1 MADPTYANPIT
12 PQEVT
17 LALEHLLIAPA
28 GTAWTPGRVTVDAPP
43 PGFIHLGAVADDSP
57 SMSAGKQT
65 YDLST
70 GIPSVLQYQAVVALS
85 GQIGMVLHTF
95 DNYAMYLAAGGL
107 PPYLMPK
114 TTASVWGTVSPTAA
128 ETRTSVVVS
137 TPTPG
142 PLFAIN
148 DLVVTDTTAALNTS
162 RNYAWITAVSTSA
175 TAWTLTLQGT
185 GLPFTPVASA
195 SIVSVA
201 FSRLAMGTN
210 VLPEFHLLG
219 VADALNGMQIVHD
232 CKKARPTG
240 EITAALRN
248 GAHIQVPVS
257 FNLLGYTVDSPYSSA
272 GQLIVS
278 ESFIFMPSTVA

>member
-1 MADPTYANPIT
+1 MPDPTYANPIT

-57 SMSAGKQT
+57 QISTGKQT

-95 DNYAMYLAAGGL
+95 DNYAMYLAGGGL

-114 TTASVWGTVSPTAA
+114 TSASPWGTVATGTSN
-128 ETRTSVVVS
+128 TRTSIKVAAGTAVYAV
-137 TPTPG
+137 
-142 PLFAIN
+142 N
-148 DLVVTDTTAALNTS
+148 DMVVTDTTAAINTS
-162 RNYAWITAVSTSA
+162 RNYAWITAVTSVA
-175 TAWTLTLQGT
+175 TAYTLTLQPT
-185 GLPFTPVASA
+185 GLPFTPVDSA
-195 SIVSVA
+195 PVVSVA
-201 FSRLAMGTN
+201 YSRLAMGTN
-210 VLPEFHLLG
+210 VLPEFRLLG

-232 CKKARPTG
+232 CQKARPTG
-240 EITAALRN
+240 EVSQALRN

-257 FNLLGYTVDSPYSSA
+257 FNLLGYTVASPYSSA
-272 GQLIVS
+272 GQLVVS
-278 ESFIFMPSTVA
+278 EHFLFMPTTIQ